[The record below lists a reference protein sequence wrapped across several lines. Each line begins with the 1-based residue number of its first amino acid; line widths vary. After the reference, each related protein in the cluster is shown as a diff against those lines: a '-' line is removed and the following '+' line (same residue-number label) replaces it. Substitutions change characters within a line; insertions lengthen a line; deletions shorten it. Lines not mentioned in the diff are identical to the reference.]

1 MPAVRPYWTAPPLV
15 PRLDG
20 LARFVVD
27 QRLHQ
32 VSPGF
37 LPDRALDGI
46 VLERAR
52 CLSPDQQENR
62 QSTPPAITNM
72 RKARTS

>member
-1 MPAVRPYWTAPPLV
+1 VPAVRPYWTAPPLV

-37 LPDRALDGI
+37 LPDLDGI
-46 VLERAR
+46 VVWRAR
-52 CLSPDQQENR
+52 GLSPDQQENR